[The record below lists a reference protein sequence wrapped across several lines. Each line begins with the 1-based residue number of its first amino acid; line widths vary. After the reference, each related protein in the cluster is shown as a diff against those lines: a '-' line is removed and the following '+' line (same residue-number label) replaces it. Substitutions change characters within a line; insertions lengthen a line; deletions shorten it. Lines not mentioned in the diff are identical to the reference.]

1 MKKGKF
7 KLNILFK
14 NTLLF
19 TLVYLSLTSA
29 YSQNIIPG
37 SERTNL
43 YIDKLLDK
51 KVAVIANNTSIIRS
65 NNLDIHLIDTLIK
78 RGVKIEKI
86 FSPEHGFLGDKD
98 DGEKI
103 ENGFYK
109 SIEVISL
116 YGKNRKINDNDIENI
131 DILIFDIQDVGV
143 RFYTYLSTLHYAME
157 SVSRTNKKLIILDRP
172 NPNSFYIDGPVL
184 DLKNKSFIGLH
195 PVPIVYGMTIGEYGK
210 MINGEGW
217 LENSLK
223 ANLEV
228 IKIKNYNHKLKY
240 EPNIRPSPNLPNIQS
255 IYLYPSLAFLEKTEV
270 SVGRGTKTQFQIY
283 GHPDFNE
290 KFLYFPLA
298 SEPEARI
305 MVTSPFYTN
314 QIALIENIAKSIP
327 IDYTLYVKEHPV
339 QEVKFWRPVTDYK
352 KLINIPNVKFVH
364 PSVSNHELLPKCQ
377 GVIAISGGTSFEAIF
392 YKKPVI
398 LFADEYYDVLSMVT
412 RIKTFK
418 TLSND
423 ITDALSNFKFDN
435 NELDAFMQA
444 SDNHS
449 LSVPYHQIRDDAE
462 ILSSIQ
468 NYTDNF
474 NVIAKEFDKFY
485 EAYAN
490 YFELMAQTIRS
501 KL

>member
-157 SVSRTNKKLIILDRP
+157 SASRTNKKLIILDRP
-172 NPNSFYIDGPVL
+172 NPNSFYIDGPIL

-217 LENSLK
+217 LENNLK

-290 KFLYFPLA
+290 KFSFIPKPNFGSQNPKLNGIKSNGEDLRNYKTGN
-298 SEPEARI
+298 RI
-305 MVTSPFYTN
+305 ELKWLINSYN
-314 QIALIENIAKSIP
+314 QIKDKENFFRSDFNKLSGSSKLQDQIKNGIQESI
-327 IDYTLYVKEHPV
+327 
-339 QEVKFWRPVTDYK
+339 
-352 KLINIPNVKFVH
+352 
-364 PSVSNHELLPKCQ
+364 
-377 GVIAISGGTSFEAIF
+377 
-392 YKKPVI
+392 
-398 LFADEYYDVLSMVT
+398 
-412 RIKTFK
+412 
-418 TLSND
+418 
-423 ITDALSNFKFDN
+423 
-435 NELDAFMQA
+435 
-444 SDNHS
+444 
-449 LSVPYHQIRDDAE
+449 IRDSWLE
-462 ILSSIQ
+462 GL
-468 NYTDNF
+468 
-474 NVIAKEFDKFY
+474 EKFKK
-485 EAYAN
+485 
-490 YFELMAQTIRS
+490 IR
-501 KL
+501 KKYLLY

>member
-7 KLNILFK
+7 KLNILIK

-51 KVAVIANNTSIIRS
+51 KVAVIANNTSVIRS
-65 NNLDIHLIDTLIK
+65 NNSDIHLIDTLIK

-86 FSPEHGFLGDKD
+86 FSPEHGFRGDKD

-103 ENGFYK
+103 DNGFYK

-116 YGKNRKINDNDIENI
+116 YGKNRRINDNDIKNI

-172 NPNSFYIDGPVL
+172 NPNSFYIDGPIL

-217 LENSLK
+217 LENNLK

-290 KFLYFPLA
+290 KFSFIPKPNFGSQNPKLNGIKSNGEDLRDYKTGN
-298 SEPEARI
+298 RI
-305 MVTSPFYTN
+305 ELKWLINSYN
-314 QIALIENIAKSIP
+314 QIKDKENFFRSDFNKLSGSSKLQDQIKNGIQESI
-327 IDYTLYVKEHPV
+327 
-339 QEVKFWRPVTDYK
+339 
-352 KLINIPNVKFVH
+352 
-364 PSVSNHELLPKCQ
+364 
-377 GVIAISGGTSFEAIF
+377 
-392 YKKPVI
+392 
-398 LFADEYYDVLSMVT
+398 
-412 RIKTFK
+412 
-418 TLSND
+418 
-423 ITDALSNFKFDN
+423 
-435 NELDAFMQA
+435 
-444 SDNHS
+444 
-449 LSVPYHQIRDDAE
+449 IRDSWLE
-462 ILSSIQ
+462 GL
-468 NYTDNF
+468 
-474 NVIAKEFDKFY
+474 EKFKK
-485 EAYAN
+485 
-490 YFELMAQTIRS
+490 IR
-501 KL
+501 KKYLLY

>member
-51 KVAVIANNTSIIRS
+51 KVAVIANNTSVIRS

-78 RGVKIEKI
+78 RGIKIEKI

-103 ENGFYK
+103 DNGFYK

-116 YGKNRKINDNDIENI
+116 YGKNRRINDNDIKNI

-172 NPNSFYIDGPVL
+172 NPNSFYIDGPIL
-184 DLKNKSFIGLH
+184 DIKNKSFIGLH

-217 LENSLK
+217 LENNLK

-290 KFLYFPLA
+290 KFSFIPKPNFGSQNPKLNGIKSNGEDLRNYKTGN
-298 SEPEARI
+298 RI
-305 MVTSPFYTN
+305 ELKWLINSYN
-314 QIALIENIAKSIP
+314 QIKDKENFFRSDFNKLSGSSKLQDQIKNGIQESI
-327 IDYTLYVKEHPV
+327 
-339 QEVKFWRPVTDYK
+339 
-352 KLINIPNVKFVH
+352 
-364 PSVSNHELLPKCQ
+364 
-377 GVIAISGGTSFEAIF
+377 
-392 YKKPVI
+392 
-398 LFADEYYDVLSMVT
+398 
-412 RIKTFK
+412 
-418 TLSND
+418 
-423 ITDALSNFKFDN
+423 
-435 NELDAFMQA
+435 
-444 SDNHS
+444 
-449 LSVPYHQIRDDAE
+449 IRDSWLE
-462 ILSSIQ
+462 GL
-468 NYTDNF
+468 
-474 NVIAKEFDKFY
+474 EKFKK
-485 EAYAN
+485 
-490 YFELMAQTIRS
+490 IR
-501 KL
+501 KKYLLY

>member
-51 KVAVIANNTSIIRS
+51 KVAVIANNTSVIRS
-65 NNLDIHLIDTLIK
+65 NNSDIHLIDTLIK

-86 FSPEHGFLGDKD
+86 FSPEHGFRGDKD

-103 ENGFYK
+103 DNGFYK

-116 YGKNRKINDNDIENI
+116 YGKNRRINDNDIKNI

-157 SVSRTNKKLIILDRP
+157 SVSRTNKKLIIFDRP
-172 NPNSFYIDGPVL
+172 NPNSFYIDGPIL

-217 LENSLK
+217 LENNLK

-290 KFLYFPLA
+290 KFSFIPKPNFGSQNPKLNGIKSNGEDLRNYKTGN
-298 SEPEARI
+298 RI
-305 MVTSPFYTN
+305 ELKWLINSYN
-314 QIALIENIAKSIP
+314 QIKEKENFFRSDFNKLSGSSKLQDQIKNGIHESI
-327 IDYTLYVKEHPV
+327 
-339 QEVKFWRPVTDYK
+339 
-352 KLINIPNVKFVH
+352 
-364 PSVSNHELLPKCQ
+364 
-377 GVIAISGGTSFEAIF
+377 
-392 YKKPVI
+392 
-398 LFADEYYDVLSMVT
+398 
-412 RIKTFK
+412 
-418 TLSND
+418 
-423 ITDALSNFKFDN
+423 
-435 NELDAFMQA
+435 
-444 SDNHS
+444 
-449 LSVPYHQIRDDAE
+449 IRDSWLE
-462 ILSSIQ
+462 GL
-468 NYTDNF
+468 
-474 NVIAKEFDKFY
+474 EKFKK
-485 EAYAN
+485 
-490 YFELMAQTIRS
+490 IR
-501 KL
+501 KKYLLY

>member
-109 SIEVISL
+109 LIEVISL

-172 NPNSFYIDGPVL
+172 NPNSFYIDGPIL

-290 KFLYFPLA
+290 KFSFIPKPNFGSQNPKLNGIKSNGEDLRDYKTIN
-298 SEPEARI
+298 RI
-305 MVTSPFYTN
+305 ELKWLINSYN
-314 QIALIENIAKSIP
+314 QIKDKKNFFRSDFNKLSGSSKLQDQIKNGIQESI
-327 IDYTLYVKEHPV
+327 
-339 QEVKFWRPVTDYK
+339 
-352 KLINIPNVKFVH
+352 
-364 PSVSNHELLPKCQ
+364 
-377 GVIAISGGTSFEAIF
+377 
-392 YKKPVI
+392 
-398 LFADEYYDVLSMVT
+398 
-412 RIKTFK
+412 
-418 TLSND
+418 
-423 ITDALSNFKFDN
+423 
-435 NELDAFMQA
+435 
-444 SDNHS
+444 
-449 LSVPYHQIRDDAE
+449 IRDSWVE
-462 ILSSIQ
+462 GLE
-468 NYTDNF
+468 
-474 NVIAKEFDKFY
+474 EFKK
-485 EAYAN
+485 
-490 YFELMAQTIRS
+490 IRS
-501 KL
+501 KYLLY

>member
-7 KLNILFK
+7 KLNILIK

-51 KVAVIANNTSIIRS
+51 KVAVIANNTSVIRS
-65 NNLDIHLIDTLIK
+65 NNSDIHLIDTLIK

-103 ENGFYK
+103 DNGFYK

-116 YGKNRKINDNDIENI
+116 YGKNRRINDNDIKNI

-172 NPNSFYIDGPVL
+172 NPNSFYIDGPIL

-217 LENSLK
+217 LENNLK

-290 KFLYFPLA
+290 KFSFIPKPNFGSQNPKLNGIKSNGEDLRNYKT
-298 SEPEARI
+298 ENRI
-305 MVTSPFYTN
+305 EIKWLINSYN
-314 QIALIENIAKSIP
+314 QIKDKENFFRSDFNKLSGSSKLQDQIKNGIQESI
-327 IDYTLYVKEHPV
+327 
-339 QEVKFWRPVTDYK
+339 
-352 KLINIPNVKFVH
+352 
-364 PSVSNHELLPKCQ
+364 
-377 GVIAISGGTSFEAIF
+377 
-392 YKKPVI
+392 
-398 LFADEYYDVLSMVT
+398 
-412 RIKTFK
+412 
-418 TLSND
+418 
-423 ITDALSNFKFDN
+423 
-435 NELDAFMQA
+435 
-444 SDNHS
+444 
-449 LSVPYHQIRDDAE
+449 IRDSWLE
-462 ILSSIQ
+462 GL
-468 NYTDNF
+468 
-474 NVIAKEFDKFY
+474 EKFKK
-485 EAYAN
+485 
-490 YFELMAQTIRS
+490 IR
-501 KL
+501 KKYLLY

>member
-116 YGKNRKINDNDIENI
+116 YGKNRKINDNDIKNI

-290 KFLYFPLA
+290 KFSFIPKPNFGSQNPKLNGIKSNGEDLRDYKTIN
-298 SEPEARI
+298 RI
-305 MVTSPFYTN
+305 ELKWLINSYN
-314 QIALIENIAKSIP
+314 QIKDKKNFFRSDFNKLSGSSKLQDQIKNGIQESI
-327 IDYTLYVKEHPV
+327 
-339 QEVKFWRPVTDYK
+339 
-352 KLINIPNVKFVH
+352 
-364 PSVSNHELLPKCQ
+364 
-377 GVIAISGGTSFEAIF
+377 
-392 YKKPVI
+392 
-398 LFADEYYDVLSMVT
+398 
-412 RIKTFK
+412 
-418 TLSND
+418 
-423 ITDALSNFKFDN
+423 
-435 NELDAFMQA
+435 
-444 SDNHS
+444 
-449 LSVPYHQIRDDAE
+449 IRDSWVE
-462 ILSSIQ
+462 GLE
-468 NYTDNF
+468 
-474 NVIAKEFDKFY
+474 EFKK
-485 EAYAN
+485 
-490 YFELMAQTIRS
+490 IRS
-501 KL
+501 KYLLY

>member
-7 KLNILFK
+7 KLNILIK

-51 KVAVIANNTSIIRS
+51 KVAVIANNTSVIRS
-65 NNLDIHLIDTLIK
+65 NNSDIHLIDTLIK
-78 RGVKIEKI
+78 RGIKIEKI

-103 ENGFYK
+103 DNGFYK

-116 YGKNRKINDNDIENI
+116 YGKNRRINDNDIKNI

-172 NPNSFYIDGPVL
+172 NPNSFYIDGPIL

-217 LENSLK
+217 LENNLK

-228 IKIKNYNHKLKY
+228 VKIKNYNHKLKY

-290 KFLYFPLA
+290 KFSFIPRPNFGSQNPKLNGIKSNGEDLRNYKTGN
-298 SEPEARI
+298 RI
-305 MVTSPFYTN
+305 ELKWLINSYN
-314 QIALIENIAKSIP
+314 QIKDKENFFRSDFNKLSGSSKLQDQIKNGIQESI
-327 IDYTLYVKEHPV
+327 
-339 QEVKFWRPVTDYK
+339 
-352 KLINIPNVKFVH
+352 
-364 PSVSNHELLPKCQ
+364 
-377 GVIAISGGTSFEAIF
+377 
-392 YKKPVI
+392 
-398 LFADEYYDVLSMVT
+398 
-412 RIKTFK
+412 
-418 TLSND
+418 
-423 ITDALSNFKFDN
+423 
-435 NELDAFMQA
+435 
-444 SDNHS
+444 
-449 LSVPYHQIRDDAE
+449 IRDSWLE
-462 ILSSIQ
+462 GL
-468 NYTDNF
+468 
-474 NVIAKEFDKFY
+474 EKFKK
-485 EAYAN
+485 
-490 YFELMAQTIRS
+490 IR
-501 KL
+501 KKYLLY

>member
-116 YGKNRKINDNDIENI
+116 YGKNRKINDNDIKNI

-172 NPNSFYIDGPVL
+172 NPNSFYIDGPIL

-217 LENSLK
+217 LENRLK

-290 KFLYFPLA
+290 KFSFIPKPNFGSQNPKLNGIKSNGEDLRNYKTVN
-298 SEPEARI
+298 RI
-305 MVTSPFYTN
+305 ELKWLINSYN
-314 QIALIENIAKSIP
+314 QIKDKKNFFRSDFNKLSGSSKLQDQIKNGIQESI
-327 IDYTLYVKEHPV
+327 
-339 QEVKFWRPVTDYK
+339 
-352 KLINIPNVKFVH
+352 
-364 PSVSNHELLPKCQ
+364 
-377 GVIAISGGTSFEAIF
+377 
-392 YKKPVI
+392 
-398 LFADEYYDVLSMVT
+398 
-412 RIKTFK
+412 
-418 TLSND
+418 
-423 ITDALSNFKFDN
+423 
-435 NELDAFMQA
+435 
-444 SDNHS
+444 
-449 LSVPYHQIRDDAE
+449 IRDSWVE
-462 ILSSIQ
+462 GL
-468 NYTDNF
+468 
-474 NVIAKEFDKFY
+474 EKFKK
-485 EAYAN
+485 
-490 YFELMAQTIRS
+490 IRR
-501 KL
+501 KYLLY

>member
-172 NPNSFYIDGPVL
+172 NPNSFYIDGPIL

-290 KFLYFPLA
+290 KFSFIPKPNFGSQNPKLNGIKSNGEDLRDYKTIN
-298 SEPEARI
+298 RI
-305 MVTSPFYTN
+305 ELKWLINSYN
-314 QIALIENIAKSIP
+314 QIKDKKNFFRSDFNKLSGSSKLQDQIKNRIQESI
-327 IDYTLYVKEHPV
+327 
-339 QEVKFWRPVTDYK
+339 
-352 KLINIPNVKFVH
+352 
-364 PSVSNHELLPKCQ
+364 
-377 GVIAISGGTSFEAIF
+377 
-392 YKKPVI
+392 
-398 LFADEYYDVLSMVT
+398 
-412 RIKTFK
+412 
-418 TLSND
+418 
-423 ITDALSNFKFDN
+423 
-435 NELDAFMQA
+435 
-444 SDNHS
+444 
-449 LSVPYHQIRDDAE
+449 IRDSWVE
-462 ILSSIQ
+462 GLE
-468 NYTDNF
+468 
-474 NVIAKEFDKFY
+474 EFKK
-485 EAYAN
+485 
-490 YFELMAQTIRS
+490 IRS
-501 KL
+501 KYLLY

>member
-7 KLNILFK
+7 KLNILIK

-51 KVAVIANNTSIIRS
+51 KVAVIANNTSVIRS
-65 NNLDIHLIDTLIK
+65 NNSDIHLIDTLIK
-78 RGVKIEKI
+78 RGIKIEKI
-86 FSPEHGFLGDKD
+86 FSPEHGFRGDKD

-103 ENGFYK
+103 DNGFYK

-116 YGKNRKINDNDIENI
+116 YGKNRRINDNDIKNI

-172 NPNSFYIDGPVL
+172 NPNSFYIDGPIL

-217 LENSLK
+217 LENNLK

-290 KFLYFPLA
+290 KFSFIPKPNFGSQNPKLNGIKSNGEDLRNYKTGN
-298 SEPEARI
+298 RI
-305 MVTSPFYTN
+305 ELKWLINSYN
-314 QIALIENIAKSIP
+314 QIKDKENFFRSDFNKLSGSSKLQDQIKNGIQESI
-327 IDYTLYVKEHPV
+327 
-339 QEVKFWRPVTDYK
+339 
-352 KLINIPNVKFVH
+352 
-364 PSVSNHELLPKCQ
+364 
-377 GVIAISGGTSFEAIF
+377 
-392 YKKPVI
+392 
-398 LFADEYYDVLSMVT
+398 
-412 RIKTFK
+412 
-418 TLSND
+418 
-423 ITDALSNFKFDN
+423 
-435 NELDAFMQA
+435 
-444 SDNHS
+444 
-449 LSVPYHQIRDDAE
+449 IRDSWLE
-462 ILSSIQ
+462 GL
-468 NYTDNF
+468 
-474 NVIAKEFDKFY
+474 EKFKK
-485 EAYAN
+485 
-490 YFELMAQTIRS
+490 IR
-501 KL
+501 KKYLLY

>member
-7 KLNILFK
+7 KLNILIK

-51 KVAVIANNTSIIRS
+51 KVAVIANNTSVIRS
-65 NNLDIHLIDTLIK
+65 NNSDIHLIDTLIK
-78 RGVKIEKI
+78 RGIKIEKI

-103 ENGFYK
+103 DNGFYK

-116 YGKNRKINDNDIENI
+116 YGKNRRINDNDIKNI

-172 NPNSFYIDGPVL
+172 NPNSFYIDGPIL

-217 LENSLK
+217 LENNLK

-290 KFLYFPLA
+290 KFSFIPKPNFGSQNPKLNGIKSNGEDLRDYKTGN
-298 SEPEARI
+298 RI
-305 MVTSPFYTN
+305 ELKWLINSYN
-314 QIALIENIAKSIP
+314 QIKDKENFFRSDFNKLSGSSKLQDQIKNGIQESI
-327 IDYTLYVKEHPV
+327 IRDSWLEGL
-339 QEVKFWRPVTDYK
+339 E
-352 KLINIPNVKFVH
+352 
-364 PSVSNHELLPKCQ
+364 
-377 GVIAISGGTSFEAIF
+377 
-392 YKKPVI
+392 
-398 LFADEYYDVLSMVT
+398 
-412 RIKTFK
+412 
-418 TLSND
+418 
-423 ITDALSNFKFDN
+423 NFKK
-435 NELDAFMQA
+435 
-444 SDNHS
+444 
-449 LSVPYHQIRDDAE
+449 IRKKY
-462 ILSSIQ
+462 LL
-468 NYTDNF
+468 Y
-474 NVIAKEFDKFY
+474 
-485 EAYAN
+485 
-490 YFELMAQTIRS
+490 
-501 KL
+501 

>member
-7 KLNILFK
+7 KLNILIK

-29 YSQNIIPG
+29 YSQDIIPG

-51 KVAVIANNTSIIRS
+51 KVAVIANNTSVIRS
-65 NNLDIHLIDTLIK
+65 NNSDIHLIDTLIK
-78 RGVKIEKI
+78 RGIKIEKI

-103 ENGFYK
+103 DNGFYK

-116 YGKNRKINDNDIENI
+116 YGKNRRINDNDIKNI

-172 NPNSFYIDGPVL
+172 NPNSFYIDGPIL

-290 KFLYFPLA
+290 KFSFIPKPNFGSQNPKLNGIKSNGEDLRNYITGN
-298 SEPEARI
+298 RI
-305 MVTSPFYTN
+305 ELKWLINSYN
-314 QIALIENIAKSIP
+314 QIKDKENFFRSDFNKLSGSSKLQGQIKNG
-327 IDYTLYVKEHPV
+327 VKES
-339 QEVKFWRPVTDYK
+339 
-352 KLINIPNVKFVH
+352 I
-364 PSVSNHELLPKCQ
+364 
-377 GVIAISGGTSFEAIF
+377 
-392 YKKPVI
+392 
-398 LFADEYYDVLSMVT
+398 
-412 RIKTFK
+412 
-418 TLSND
+418 
-423 ITDALSNFKFDN
+423 
-435 NELDAFMQA
+435 
-444 SDNHS
+444 
-449 LSVPYHQIRDDAE
+449 IRDSWLE
-462 ILSSIQ
+462 GL
-468 NYTDNF
+468 
-474 NVIAKEFDKFY
+474 EKFKK
-485 EAYAN
+485 
-490 YFELMAQTIRS
+490 IR
-501 KL
+501 KKYLLY

>member
-51 KVAVIANNTSIIRS
+51 KVAVIANNTSVIRS
-65 NNLDIHLIDTLIK
+65 NNSDIHLIDTLIK

-86 FSPEHGFLGDKD
+86 FSPEHGFRGDKD

-103 ENGFYK
+103 DNGFYK

-116 YGKNRKINDNDIENI
+116 YGKNRRINDNDIKNI

-172 NPNSFYIDGPVL
+172 NPNSFYIDGPIL

-217 LENSLK
+217 LENNLK

-290 KFLYFPLA
+290 KFSFIPKPNFGSQNPKLNGIKSNGEDLRDYKTGN
-298 SEPEARI
+298 RI
-305 MVTSPFYTN
+305 ELKWLINSYN
-314 QIALIENIAKSIP
+314 QIKDKENFFRSDFNKLSGSSKLQDQIKNGIQESI
-327 IDYTLYVKEHPV
+327 
-339 QEVKFWRPVTDYK
+339 
-352 KLINIPNVKFVH
+352 
-364 PSVSNHELLPKCQ
+364 
-377 GVIAISGGTSFEAIF
+377 
-392 YKKPVI
+392 
-398 LFADEYYDVLSMVT
+398 
-412 RIKTFK
+412 
-418 TLSND
+418 
-423 ITDALSNFKFDN
+423 
-435 NELDAFMQA
+435 
-444 SDNHS
+444 
-449 LSVPYHQIRDDAE
+449 IRDSWLE
-462 ILSSIQ
+462 GL
-468 NYTDNF
+468 
-474 NVIAKEFDKFY
+474 EKFKK
-485 EAYAN
+485 
-490 YFELMAQTIRS
+490 IR
-501 KL
+501 KKYLLY